1 MVLWNM
7 TNLGHI
13 KFWRPKGLKESG
25 FVMREKNRMSDLYS
39 QGKGEI
45 LWSWEDKLMRKLS
58 TEMFFLVKNES
69 SGREDA

>member
-1 MVLWNM
+1 M
-7 TNLGHI
+7 TSLGRI
-13 KFWRPKGLKESG
+13 KFWGLKDLKESG

>member
-1 MVLWNM
+1 
-7 TNLGHI
+7 
-13 KFWRPKGLKESG
+13 
-25 FVMREKNRMSDLYS
+25 MREKNRMSDLYS